1 MTSSHQS
8 NTWIGRLIGDRD
20 RYRLESYLGG
30 GGMGDVFLAT
40 DMLLGKQVALKLL
53 KGALINTEAFSKR
66 FAREVSLCAALKSD
80 HIVQVSDY
88 GMLAEGDP
96 FYVMEYL
103 EGETLGARLAHQ
115 EQLSPQQAIGIIVQ
129 VCKGLQVAHEGVEV
143 WQKHTASSKQIK
155 IVHRDLKPENIFLV
169 PTVLGELVKIIDFGI
184 AKIYNDQKIQ
194 ETNLSVDNQFLG
206 TFRYAS
212 PEQWESRKELDGR
225 SDIYS
230 LGIILYEMLSGTD
243 PFDSNTNKSG
253 AISIAFWAR
262 AHTQVPPIPLRSQPG
277 CEHISREIEAVVMR
291 CLEKSPDSRFASVA
305 DLGRAI
311 IQAAVANNLPLN
323 IAVPQ
328 TTPQNVSNITE
339 AETAFSQSSPPIAK
353 SDTESFAESIFPLS
367 TPSKKTDRIQNAFA
381 PELYASKTTQA
392 STPLPN
398 QTNQINQATSIATA
412 TDHPPGY
419 KPLLLRLAI
428 GTGIV
433 ALLTGGYVY
442 WQGQNRNS
450 AAVVSLNDIN
460 ALKSQAKYEECIATA
475 SSVARDANI
484 YADTQIIL
492 NQCRLERAK
501 QLAME
506 QKFDV
511 AFATIKQIPANSSVY
526 NQSQNL
532 AKQWSEQIITQATS
546 KYQKGDFKVAI
557 ALLEAIPQTSPTH
570 AKVQTTISSWKK
582 DWQLAEQQY
591 NAAKLELSKNNPQA
605 AIEAASKIP
614 KITFWQDKVKSILND
629 AKARIAKNSQPAIVS
644 PSNTSPAPANSTP
657 TDPASARI
665 PDSTG
670 NVERQR
676 PTFDPPPEPER
687 NPVVAPPP
695 GRTWEDD
702 PSSNQHNTNPNNDGG
717 I

>member
-1 MTSSHQS
+1 MNSSHQS

-40 DMLLGKQVALKLL
+40 DTLLGKQVALKLL
-53 KGALINTEAFSKR
+53 KGALINAEAFSKR

-103 EGETLGARLAHQ
+103 EGETLGQRLAQ
-115 EQLSPQQAIGIIVQ
+115 QKRLSPQQAIGIIVQ
-129 VCKGLQVAHEGVEV
+129 VCKGLQVAHEGVEI

-262 AHTQVPPIPLRSQPG
+262 VHTQMPPIPLRSQPG
-277 CEHISREIEAVVMR
+277 CENISQELEAVVMR
-291 CLEKSPDSRFASVA
+291 CLEKSPDHRFASVA

-311 IQAAVANNLPLN
+311 IQAAVVNNLTLN
-323 IAVPQ
+323 IAIPQ
-328 TTPQNVSNITE
+328 TTPPNALSIN
-339 AETAFSQSSPPIAK
+339 ASETPVNQSFPPVI
-353 SDTESFAESIFPLS
+353 ESAAESVFPLS
-367 TPSKKTDRIQNAFA
+367 KPLGITNPTQNENAFLS
-381 PELYASKTTQA
+381 ELYASKTTQA
-392 STPLPN
+392 STPL
-398 QTNQINQATSIATA
+398 TNQINQISQATAIATA
-412 TDHPPGY
+412 TDRTPDH
-419 KPLLLRLAI
+419 KSLLLKLVV

-442 WQGQNRNS
+442 WQGQSRNS
-450 AAVVSLNDIN
+450 VVVSLNDVN
-460 ALKSQAKYEECIATA
+460 TLKSQAKYEECIATA
-475 SSVARDANI
+475 SSVTRDANI

-501 QLAME
+501 QLAAE
-506 QKFDV
+506 QKFDI
-511 AFATIKQIPANSSVY
+511 ALATIKQIPANSSVY
-526 NQSQNL
+526 NESQNL
-532 AKQWSEQIITQATS
+532 AKQWSEQIINQATS
-546 KYQKGDFKVAI
+546 KYQKGDFKAAI

-570 AKVQTTISSWKK
+570 AKVQTTISTWKK

-629 AKARIAKNSQPAIVS
+629 AKARIAKNSQPAIVN
-644 PSNTSPAPANSTP
+644 PSNTSPAPANSTS
-657 TDPASARI
+657 TDPSSTRI
-665 PDSTG
+665 PDNTA

-702 PSSNQHNTNPNNDGG
+702 PSSNQNNTNPNNDGG

>member
-1 MTSSHQS
+1 MNSSHQS

-53 KGALINTEAFSKR
+53 KGALINAEAFSKR

-115 EQLSPQQAIGIIVQ
+115 KRLSPQQAIGIIVQ

-262 AHTQVPPIPLRSQPG
+262 AHTQVPPISLRSQPG
-277 CEHISREIEAVVMR
+277 CEHISQELEAVVMR
-291 CLEKSPDSRFASVA
+291 CLEKSPDHRFASVA

-311 IQAAVANNLPLN
+311 IQAAVVNNLPLN
-323 IAVPQ
+323 IAIPQ
-328 TTPQNVSNITE
+328 TNPPNALNISASETPVN
-339 AETAFSQSSPPIAK
+339 QSSP
-353 SDTESFAESIFPLS
+353 SVSESAAESVFPLS
-367 TPSKKTDRIQNAFA
+367 KPVGITNSTQNENPFLS
-381 PELYASKTTQA
+381 ELYASKTTQA

-412 TDHPPGY
+412 SDRTPSH
-419 KPLLLRLAI
+419 KPLLVKLAL

-475 SSVARDANI
+475 SSVARDVNI
-484 YADTQIIL
+484 YADSQIIL

-501 QLAME
+501 QLATE

-546 KYQKGDFKVAI
+546 KYQKGDFKAAI
-557 ALLEAIPQTSPTH
+557 ALLEAIPPASPTH
-570 AKVQTTISSWKK
+570 AKVQTTISTWKK

-605 AIEAASKIP
+605 AVEAASKIP

-629 AKARIAKNSQPAIVS
+629 AKAQIAKNSQPAIVN

-665 PDSTG
+665 PDSTA

-702 PSSNQHNTNPNNDGG
+702 PSSNQNNTNPNNDGG

>member
-1 MTSSHQS
+1 MNSSHQVD
-8 NTWIGRLIGDRD
+8 TWIGRLIGDRD
-20 RYRLESYLGG
+20 RYRLDSYLGG

-40 DMLLGKQVALKLL
+40 DTLLGKYVALKLL

-103 EGETLGARLAHQ
+103 EGETLGQRLAQ
-115 EQLSPQQAIGIIVQ
+115 LQRLSPQQAIGIIVQ

-143 WQKHTASSKQIK
+143 WQKHTASSKTIK
-155 IVHRDLKPENIFLV
+155 VVHRDLKPENIFLV

-184 AKIYNDQKIQ
+184 AKIYNDQKNQ

-262 AHTQVPPIPLRSQPG
+262 AHTQLSPMPLRSQPG
-277 CEHISREIEAVVMR
+277 CENISLELEAVVMR
-291 CLEKSPDSRFASVA
+291 CLEKSPDRRFASVA

-311 IQAAVANNLPLN
+311 IQAAVVNNLPLN

-328 TTPQNVSNITE
+328 TIHPGVLNISE
-339 AETAFSQSSPPIAK
+339 SETAVSQPFSPIIK
-353 SDTESFAESIFPLS
+353 SGTESVAESIFPQS
-367 TPSKKTDRIQNAFA
+367 TASDVTDSTQNAFA

-392 STPLPN
+392 SNLLP
-398 QTNQINQATSIATA
+398 NQINQAEDIAT
-412 TDHPPGY
+412 TPVRPPSH
-419 KPLLLRLAI
+419 KSLLVKLAL
-428 GTGIV
+428 GTGMA
-433 ALLTGGYVY
+433 ALLTGGFYVY
-442 WQGQNRNS
+442 WQGQSRNNT
-450 AAVVSLNDIN
+450 AVAILNDVS
-460 ALKSQAKYEECIATA
+460 ALKSQAKYEECITTA
-475 SSVARDANI
+475 NTVARDASI

-492 NQCRLERAK
+492 NQCRLGRAK
-501 QLAME
+501 QLAAE
-506 QKFDV
+506 QKYDI
-511 AFATIKQIPANSSVY
+511 ALTTIKQIPANSSVY
-526 NQSQNL
+526 NESQNL
-532 AKQWSEQIITQATS
+532 AGQWSEQIITQATS
-546 KYQKGDFKVAI
+546 KYQKGDFKAAI
-557 ALLEAIPQTSPTH
+557 ALLEIIPPNSPTH
-570 AKVQTTISSWKK
+570 AKAQTTISNWKK
-582 DWQLAEQQY
+582 DWQVAEKQY

-614 KITFWQDKVKSILND
+614 KIAFWQDKVKSILND
-629 AKARIAKNSQPAIVS
+629 AKARIARNSQPPIVN
-644 PSNTSPAPANSTP
+644 PSNTSPAPVDSTP
-657 TDPASARI
+657 VDPGSTRI
-665 PDSTG
+665 PDSTA
-670 NVERQR
+670 NVERQQ
-676 PTFDPPPEPER
+676 PTFDPPPQPEH

-695 GRTWEDD
+695 SRTWEDE
-702 PSSNQHNTNPNNDGG
+702 PSSNQNNTNPNNDGG

>member
-8 NTWIGRLIGDRD
+8 KTWIGRLIGDRD
-20 RYRLESYLGG
+20 RYRLEKYLGG

-80 HIVQVSDY
+80 HIVQVSDF

-103 EGETLGARLAHQ
+103 EGETLGARLTHQ
-115 EQLSPQQAIGIIVQ
+115 NRLSAQQAIGIIVQ
-129 VCKGLQVAHEGVEV
+129 ICKGLQVAHEGVEV

-155 IVHRDLKPENIFLV
+155 VVHRDLKPENIFLV

-243 PFDSNTNKSG
+243 PFDSSTTKSG
-253 AISIAFWAR
+253 AISIAFWAK
-262 AHTQVPPIPLRSQPG
+262 AHTQTPPRPLRSQPN
-277 CEHISREIEAVVMR
+277 CENVSQELESVVMR
-291 CLEKSPDSRFASVA
+291 CLEKSPDHRFASVA

-323 IAVPQ
+323 IVAPQ
-328 TTPQNVSNITE
+328 AAPQNALNITE
-339 AETAFSQSSPPIAK
+339 SETPVAQSSLPV
-353 SDTESFAESIFPLS
+353 AESVFPLS
-367 TPSKKTDRIQNAFA
+367 KPLGITEPTQNENVFA
-381 PELYASKTTQA
+381 SELYASKTTQA
-392 STPLPN
+392 SPPRPN
-398 QTNQINQATSIATA
+398 QTNQATSIATGS
-412 TDHPPGY
+412 DL
-419 KPLLLRLAI
+419 PLDRKSLWVKLAL
-428 GTGIV
+428 GTGIA
-433 ALLTGGYVY
+433 ALLAGGGYIF
-442 WQGQNRNS
+442 WQGQSPNRGTM
-450 AAVVSLNDIN
+450 AILNELN
-460 ALKSQAKYEECIATA
+460 ALKSQAKYEECLTIATSVPLDA
-475 SSVARDANI
+475 SI
-484 YADTQIIL
+484 YTDTQIIL

-501 QLAME
+501 QLAAT
-506 QKFDV
+506 QKFDI
-511 AFATIKQIPANSSVY
+511 ALTSIKQIPVNSSAY
-526 NQSQNL
+526 NESQKL
-532 AKQWSEQIITQATS
+532 AGQWSEQIITQATPR
-546 KYQKGDFKVAI
+546 YQKGDFKSAI
-557 ALLEAIPQTSPTH
+557 ALLEKIPQTSPTH
-570 AKVQTTISSWKK
+570 AKALTLIANWKK
-582 DWQLAEQQY
+582 DWQTAETQF
-591 NAAKLELSKNNPQA
+591 NAAQLALKNNNPQA
-605 AIEAASKIP
+605 ALEAVNKIP
-614 KITFWQDKVKSILND
+614 KISFWQNKVKPIVVD
-629 AKARIAKNSQPAIVS
+629 ANARIARSNQPAIGN

-657 TDPASARI
+657 VEQSPTR
-665 PDSTG
+665 DSTA
-670 NVERQR
+670 NVERPR
-676 PTFDPPPEPER
+676 PNFDPPPEPER

-695 GRTWEDD
+695 GRTWEDE
-702 PSSNQHNTNPNNDGG
+702 PSSNQNNTNPNNDGG

>member
-1 MTSSHQS
+1 MNSSHQS

-20 RYRLESYLGG
+20 RYRLEGYLGG

-40 DMLLGKQVALKLL
+40 DTLLGKQVALKLL
-53 KGALINTEAFSKR
+53 KGALINAEAFNKR

-80 HIVQVSDY
+80 HIVQVSDF

-103 EGETLGARLAHQ
+103 EGETLGQRLAQ
-115 EQLSPQQAIGIIVQ
+115 QKRLSPQQAISIIVQ
-129 VCKGLQVAHEGVEV
+129 VCKGLQVAHEGVEI

-155 IVHRDLKPENIFLV
+155 VVHRDLKPENIFLV

-262 AHTQVPPIPLRSQPG
+262 AHTQIPPISLRSQPG
-277 CEHISREIEAVVMR
+277 CEHISQELEAVVMR
-291 CLEKSPDSRFASVA
+291 CLEKSPDHRFASVA

-311 IQAAVANNLPLN
+311 IQAAVVNNLTLN
-323 IAVPQ
+323 IAIPQ
-328 TTPQNVSNITE
+328 TTPPNALNIN
-339 AETAFSQSSPPIAK
+339 ASETPVNQSFSPVI
-353 SDTESFAESIFPLS
+353 ESAAESVFPLS
-367 TPSKKTDRIQNAFA
+367 KPLGITNPTQNENAFLS
-381 PELYASKTTQA
+381 ELYASKTTQA

-398 QTNQINQATSIATA
+398 QINQINQATAIATA
-412 TDHPPGY
+412 TDRTPDH
-419 KPLLLRLAI
+419 KSLLLKLVV

-442 WQGQNRNS
+442 WQGQSRNS
-450 AAVVSLNDIN
+450 SAVVSLNDVN

-475 SSVARDANI
+475 SSVTRDANI
-484 YADTQIIL
+484 YTDTQIIL
-492 NQCRLERAK
+492 NQCRLEQAK
-501 QLAME
+501 QLAAE
-506 QKFDV
+506 QKFDI
-511 AFATIKQIPANSSVY
+511 ALTTIKQIPANSSVY
-526 NQSQNL
+526 NESQNL
-532 AKQWSEQIITQATS
+532 AKQWSEQIITRATS
-546 KYQKGDFKVAI
+546 KYQHGDFKVAI
-557 ALLEAIPQTSPTH
+557 ALLEVIPQTSPTH
-570 AKVQTTISSWKK
+570 AKVQTTISTWKK
-582 DWQLAEQQY
+582 DWQTAEKQY

-614 KITFWQDKVKSILND
+614 KITFWQDKVKLILND
-629 AKARIAKNSQPAIVS
+629 AKARIAKNSQPAIVN
-644 PSNTSPAPANSTP
+644 PSNTSPAPANSTS
-657 TDPASARI
+657 TDPSSTRI
-665 PDSTG
+665 PDNTA

-702 PSSNQHNTNPNNDGG
+702 PSSNQNNTNPNNDGG